1 MITKTFRT
9 NDAYFD
15 FIKRYKNSINIIK
28 ITFTRTRQI
37 RITYDII

>member
-1 MITKTFRT
+1 MSTRTFRT
-9 NDAYFD
+9 NNDYFD

-28 ITFTRTRQI
+28 INFTKTRQI